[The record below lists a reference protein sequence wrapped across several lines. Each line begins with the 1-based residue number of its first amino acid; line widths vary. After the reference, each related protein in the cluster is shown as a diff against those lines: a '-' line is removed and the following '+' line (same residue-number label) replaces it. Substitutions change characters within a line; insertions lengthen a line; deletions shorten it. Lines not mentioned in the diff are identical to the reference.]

1 MITLR
6 TFQIRFMPPKH
17 RTQHRCC
24 LNSFNLVSGLNN
36 YHSNNMKHLRLI
48 LGVFALMLACVTA
61 QAKKGDTFTIGNLK
75 YTVLS
80 ENATAKTGTASVAP
94 AKSTLSGDL
103 IIPATITQNDITY
116 TVTTIKSFY
125 SYSITTIEIPATVT
139 SIAAG
144 DIGSKTLYGIVVD
157 EGNTKFAAID
167 NVLYDKNITQLICYP
182 AQKED
187 EEFHAPETLTKIN
200 TYAFRYSIVNKVFLN
215 EGLTSIANQA
225 FVDCSNLEWVD
236 IPSTLTDLG
245 SFAFQRVGGYDK
257 CFNVNIHDL
266 AAFCN
271 VTCANN
277 QASIWMDD
285 RHKESNLYIDGQK
298 ITDLVIPSEVSIVKS
313 YVFQGCKGLKSVTFM
328 GDLQFVDTG
337 AFADCKI
344 EKIQFNGT
352 CGYIGTYAF
361 RNNNLKEDVVLPE
374 GVTLIG
380 SQAFEYDDDPFNII
394 FNGIDA
400 PLTDLVRINVYL
412 PSTLQT
418 IGTYAFAHL
427 PINELHIA
435 GDGLKTINAGA
446 FRCYGGTLGKCKSLW
461 IDNLENWLK
470 VDMKYES
477 YSYSDGRFI
486 TYNNAYFWNIP
497 ATYFALGSFPMGG
510 QENQRGRW
518 NNTDLAG
525 WSKDVAIPRIAQ
537 FSDLYLNGQLV
548 TDLVIPEGTKRI
560 KRGAFAGC
568 QSIKTVTLP
577 NSLDT
582 IGEYAFYQCPNIRV
596 IKIPNSVKHIGIS
609 AFDENWAMTHVTM
622 PSWATAIGLNVV
634 KNFNTDK
641 LTEFTIPA
649 YVEDFFGAKDLYYTP
664 FTDMSLYFM
673 GDSIPNK
680 FKDPER
686 KYRYKNMTTGV
697 IDTLNLVWSDT
708 TYLGNYQVG
717 GWYNGQYRF
726 NSIWGGYPH
735 YDMQKLYV
743 KKSVYNN
750 RYPDGLWRG
759 HAVSYK
765 VPVSM
770 TNSSGNP
777 IEYKT
782 LCRDFDVDLTHTNDN
797 LPEGVEP
804 LRAYL
809 VEDVEGDLR
818 MVFLNEIKYIPS
830 RLKAN
835 VTDENGNLYQ
845 GVDEYVG
852 VVLRGTP
859 GYTYYYEIGE
869 HDYTQGAEGQW
880 LMEDAMAYSNA
891 TFENNLMAG
900 DANDDFYVHMSVE
913 DENNDEIINYGL
925 NSGKFKIYYKDGWL
939 TYNKSY
945 LQLPKHVSD
954 AIESDT
960 DADGNANLT
969 FVFNNADGTTDKVS
983 SVEFN
988 RNCESDI
995 FYNPYGQRVNANT
1008 KGIVINNGRKFIN
1021 K

>member
-1 MITLR
+1 MR
-6 TFQIRFMPPKH
+6 
-17 RTQHRCC
+17 
-24 LNSFNLVSGLNN
+24 
-36 YHSNNMKHLRLI
+36 HLRLI
-48 LGVFALMLACVTA
+48 LGLAALMLVAITA
-61 QAKKGDTFTIGNLK
+61 QAKKGDTFTISNLK
-75 YTVLS
+75 YTVLT
-80 ENATAKTGTASVAP
+80 ENTTANTGTVSVGAGG
-94 AKSTLSGDL
+94 SLSGTVN
-103 IIPATITQNDITY
+103 IPATVTNNGITY
-116 TVTTIKSFY
+116 TVTTIKSIYTKSF
-125 SYSITTIEIPATVT
+125 SSISIPATVT
-139 SIAAG
+139 SIGAG
-144 DIGSKTLYGIVVD
+144 YIGSESLRSITVNEANTHFTVV
-157 EGNTKFAAID
+157 D
-167 NVLYDKNITQLICYP
+167 NVLYSKDMTQLICYP
-182 AQKED
+182 ALKSD
-187 EEFHAPETLTKIN
+187 EEFHTPESLTKIN
-200 TYAFRYSIVNKVFLN
+200 NYAFRYSAIKKIYLN
-215 EGLTSIANQA
+215 EGLTTIGSCGFQN
-225 FVDCSNLEWVD
+225 CKNLEWVD
-236 IPSTLTDLG
+236 VPSTLTDLG
-245 SFAFQRVGGYDK
+245 SFAFQLGSNNGR
-257 CFNVNIHDL
+257 CLSVNIHDL
-266 AAFCN
+266 VAFCN
-271 VTCANN
+271 VTCANH
-277 QASIWMDD
+277 QASIWMDYS
-285 RHKESNLYIDGQK
+285 KERNLYIDGQK
-298 ITDLVIPSEVSIVKS
+298 ITDLEIPAEVTKVKP
-313 YVFQGCKGLKSVTFM
+313 YLFLGCSGLKSVTFM
-328 GDLQFVDTG
+328 GDLQSVDEG
-337 AFADCKI
+337 AFAGCRI
-344 EKIQFNGT
+344 EKIQFNGK
-352 CGYIGTYAF
+352 CGSIGNTAF
-361 RNNNLKEDVVLPE
+361 VNNNLKNDLVLPE
-374 GVTLIG
+374 GMTSIG

-400 PLTDLVRINVYL
+400 PLTDLIRVNVFI
-412 PSTLQT
+412 PSTLHT
-418 IGTYAFAHL
+418 IHKYAFAHL

-435 GDGLKTINAGA
+435 GGGLKTIHAGA

-461 IDNLENWLK
+461 IDNIENWLK

-477 YSYSDGRFI
+477 GNYSDGRFI
-486 TYNNAYFWNIP
+486 TPENTHFWHIA

-664 FTDMSLYFM
+664 FSDLSLYFM

-686 KYRYKNMTTGV
+686 KYRYKNMTTEV

-708 TYLGNYQVG
+708 TYLGNYKVS

-743 KKSVYNN
+743 KKSVYNK

-770 TNSSGNP
+770 TNASGNP

-809 VEDVEGDLR
+809 VEDVDGDLR

-835 VTDENGNLYQ
+835 LTDADGNRYQ

-880 LMEDAMAYSNA
+880 LMDDAMAYSNA
-891 TFENNLMAG
+891 TYDGNLMAG
-900 DANDDFYVHMSVE
+900 DANDDFYVHMTVE
-913 DENNDEIINYGL
+913 NENNDEIINYGL
-925 NSGKFKIYYKDGWL
+925 NAGKFKIYHKDGWL

-945 LQLPKHVSD
+945 LQLPKYVSD
-954 AIESDT
+954 AIEGDT
-960 DADGNANLT
+960 DAEGNANLT
-969 FVFNNADGTTDKVS
+969 FVFSNADGTTTKVS
-983 SVEFN
+983 SVEFA
-988 RNCESDI
+988 RNSESDI

-1008 KGIVINNGRKFIN
+1008 KGIVINSGKKRVN